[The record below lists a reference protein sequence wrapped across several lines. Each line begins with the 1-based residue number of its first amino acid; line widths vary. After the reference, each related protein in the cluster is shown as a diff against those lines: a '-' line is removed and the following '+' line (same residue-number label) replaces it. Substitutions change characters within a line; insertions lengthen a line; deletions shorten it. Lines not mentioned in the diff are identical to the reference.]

1 MNKIKLYTVSL
12 LASSIFTESSLAS
25 CDFKTPNDLL
35 ESFKTSHPQVIE
47 NNSSIK
53 VSEKWIEVAKQRPNP
68 EFQAQGMKGEEID
81 GDVDRISLSIMHI
94 IELGGKRSSRID
106 FADSKR
112 KQFKASVQDSNEDVL
127 IDAILK
133 AYRLR
138 QVKELIPIYE
148 EAYEAFNKILKVKL
162 QRKSLSPEEQV
173 EKETLVLATNDYRLK
188 VSKLKSEKINLSRHL
203 SFFVGKDCDL
213 KQDSLPQKVD
223 LTRSFNLKKE
233 TPNYSK
239 LQVAINNLES
249 AKMKLELE
257 RSKAYPDLNIGPA
270 FETESIN
277 GKNYQSVGLSISMD
291 LPILS
296 TNSGSKSQALE
307 QMNTARVRYKNIKR
321 EASLDLEAWIEK
333 YNALGGSLKTIA
345 TREDLDKKHLKIEK
359 LFKRGVISTAMII
372 ESHRQLIEFANTRNE
387 FELGAAEALWNIYK
401 INGTV
406 FTEKL

>member
-1 MNKIKLYTVSL
+1 MNKIKFYIISL
-12 LASSIFTESSLAS
+12 VASSVLIESSFAS
-25 CDFKTPNDLL
+25 CDFKSSNELL
-35 ESFKTSHPQVIE
+35 ESFKTNHPQVVE
-47 NNSSIK
+47 NNSSVS

-81 GDVDRISLSIMHI
+81 GDVDRISLSVMHT
-94 IELGGKRSSRID
+94 IELGDKRSSRID

-162 QRKSLSPEEQV
+162 KRKSLSPEEQV

-203 SFFVGKDCDL
+203 SFFVGEDCDL
-213 KQDSLPQKVD
+213 KQESLPRNVD
-223 LTRSFNLKKE
+223 LTRKFGLKKE
-233 TPNYSK
+233 TPTYSK
-239 LQVAINNLES
+239 LQVAINSLES

-257 RSKAYPDLNIGPA
+257 RSNAYPDLKIGPT

-307 QMNTARVRYKNIKR
+307 QVNTARVRYKNIKR

-333 YNALGGSLKTIA
+333 YNALGSSLKTIA

-372 ESHRQLIEFANTRNE
+372 ESHRQLIEFANTRYE

-406 FTEKL
+406 FSEKL

>member
-1 MNKIKLYTVSL
+1 MNKIKLYIISL
-12 LASSIFTESSLAS
+12 IASSVFTESSFAS
-25 CDFKTPNDLL
+25 CDFKSPNELL
-35 ESFKTSHPQVIE
+35 ESFKTSHPQVVE
-47 NNSSIK
+47 NNSSVN
-53 VSEKWIEVAKQRPNP
+53 VSEKWVEVAKQRPNP

-81 GDVDRISLSIMHI
+81 GDVDRISLSIMHT
-94 IELGGKRSSRID
+94 IELGGKRASRID

-112 KQFKASVQDSNEDVL
+112 KQFKASVQDSNEDIL

-138 QVKELIPIYE
+138 QVNELIPIYE
-148 EAYEAFNKILKVKL
+148 EAYGAFNKILKVKL
-162 QRKSLSPEEQV
+162 RRKSLSPEEQV

-203 SFFVGKDCDL
+203 SFFVGEDCDL
-213 KQDSLPQKVD
+213 KQETLPRDVN
-223 LTRSFNLKKE
+223 LTRKFVLKKE
-233 TPNYSK
+233 TPSYSK
-239 LQVAINNLES
+239 LQVAMNNLES

-257 RSKAYPDLNIGPA
+257 RSNTYPDLKIGPA
-270 FETESIN
+270 IETENIN
-277 GKNYQSVGLSISMD
+277 GKSYQSIGLSLSMD

-296 TNSGSKSQALE
+296 TNSGAKSQALE
-307 QMNTARVRYKNIKR
+307 QVNTARVKFKNIKR
-321 EASLDLEAWIEK
+321 EASLGLEAWIEK
-333 YNALGGSLKTIA
+333 YNALGSSLKTIA
-345 TREDLDKKHLKIEK
+345 TREDLERKHLKIEK

-406 FTEKL
+406 FSEKL

>member
-47 NNSSIK
+47 NNSSIN
-53 VSEKWIEVAKQRPNP
+53 VSEKWVEVAKQRPNP

-81 GDVDRISLSIMHI
+81 GDVDRISLSIMHT

-112 KQFKASVQDSNEDVL
+112 KQFKASAQDSNEDVL

>member
-1 MNKIKLYTVSL
+1 MFLRNGLRSL
-12 LASSIFTESSLAS
+12 NR
-25 CDFKTPNDLL
+25 K
-35 ESFKTSHPQVIE
+35 
-47 NNSSIK
+47 
-53 VSEKWIEVAKQRPNP
+53 PNP

-81 GDVDRISLSIMHI
+81 GDVDRISLSLMHT

-162 QRKSLSPEEQV
+162 KRKSLSPEEQV

-203 SFFVGKDCDL
+203 SFFVGENCDL

-233 TPNYSK
+233 TPSYSK

-257 RSKAYPDLNIGPA
+257 RSNAYPDLKIGRLLRL
-270 FETESIN
+270 
-277 GKNYQSVGLSISMD
+277 KISMER
-291 LPILS
+291 I
-296 TNSGSKSQALE
+296 
-307 QMNTARVRYKNIKR
+307 I
-321 EASLDLEAWIEK
+321 SL
-333 YNALGGSLKTIA
+333 
-345 TREDLDKKHLKIEK
+345 LD
-359 LFKRGVISTAMII
+359 
-372 ESHRQLIEFANTRNE
+372 
-387 FELGAAEALWNIYK
+387 
-401 INGTV
+401 
-406 FTEKL
+406 

>member
-35 ESFKTSHPQVIE
+35 ESFKTSHPQVVE
-47 NNSSIK
+47 NNSSIN
-53 VSEKWIEVAKQRPNP
+53 VSEKWVEVAKQRPNP

-81 GDVDRISLSIMHI
+81 GDVDRISLSLMHT

-162 QRKSLSPEEQV
+162 KRKSLSPEEQV

-203 SFFVGKDCDL
+203 SFFVGENCDL

-333 YNALGGSLKTIA
+333 YNALGSSLKTIA

>member
-1 MNKIKLYTVSL
+1 MNKIKLYIISLIVSSVL
-12 LASSIFTESSLAS
+12 TESSLAS
-25 CDFKTPNDLL
+25 CDFKSPNELL
-35 ESFKTSHPQVIE
+35 ESFKTSHPQVVE
-47 NNSSIK
+47 NNSSIN
-53 VSEKWIEVAKQRPNP
+53 VSEKWVEVAKQRPNP

-81 GDVDRISLSIMHI
+81 GDVDRISLSVMHT
-94 IELGGKRSSRID
+94 IELGGKRTSRID

-127 IDAILK
+127 IDAVLK

-162 QRKSLSPEEQV
+162 KRKSLSPEEQV

-188 VSKLKSEKINLSRHL
+188 VSKLNSEKINLSRHL
-203 SFFVGKDCDL
+203 SFFVGEDCDL
-213 KQDSLPQKVD
+213 KQDSLPQNVD
-223 LTRSFNLKKE
+223 LARSFSLKKE
-233 TPNYSK
+233 TPSYSK
-239 LQVAINNLES
+239 LQVAINNLET

-257 RSKAYPDLNIGPA
+257 RSNAYPDLKVGPA
-270 FETESIN
+270 FETETIN
-277 GKNYQSVGLSISMD
+277 GKNYQSIGLSISMD

-296 TNSGSKSQALE
+296 TNSGSKGQAFE

-333 YNALGGSLKTIA
+333 YNALGSSLKTIA
-345 TREDLDKKHLKIEK
+345 TREDLDKKHLKIER

>member
-1 MNKIKLYTVSL
+1 MNKLKFYIISL
-12 LASSIFTESSLAS
+12 LASSVFTESSFAS

-35 ESFKTSHPQVIE
+35 ESFKASHPQVVE
-47 NNSSIK
+47 NNSSISI
-53 VSEKWIEVAKQRPNP
+53 SEKWVEVAKQRPNP
-68 EFQAQGMKGEEID
+68 EFQAQGMKGEEVD
-81 GDVDRISLSIMHI
+81 GDVDRISLSVMHT

-112 KQFKASVQDSNEDVL
+112 KQFKASVQDSNEDIL

-133 AYRLR
+133 AYKLR

-162 QRKSLSPEEQV
+162 KRKSLSPEEQV

-203 SFFVGKDCDL
+203 SFFVGEDCDL
-213 KQDSLPQKVD
+213 KQDSLPQNVD

-239 LQVAINNLES
+239 LQVAINNLET

-257 RSKAYPDLNIGPA
+257 RSNAYPDLKVGPA
-270 FETESIN
+270 FETENIN

-296 TNSGSKSQALE
+296 TNSGSKNQALG
-307 QMNTARVRYKNIKR
+307 QMNTARLRYKNIKR

-333 YNALGGSLKTIA
+333 YNALGSSLKTIA

-406 FTEKL
+406 FTEKI

>member
-1 MNKIKLYTVSL
+1 MSKLKFYIISL
-12 LASSIFTESSLAS
+12 MAIAIFEERSFAG
-25 CDFKTPNDLL
+25 CNFKTPNDLL
-35 ESFKTSHPQVIE
+35 ENFKTRHPQVVE
-47 NNSSIK
+47 NNSS
-53 VSEKWIEVAKQRPNP
+53 VSVSKKWVEVARQRPNP
-68 EFQAQGMKGEEID
+68 EFQAQGMKGEEVD
-81 GDVDRISLSIMHI
+81 GDVDRVSLSVMHT

-112 KQFKASVQDSNEDVL
+112 KQFKASMQDSNEDVL

-133 AYRLR
+133 SYRLR

-148 EAYEAFNKILKVKL
+148 EAYGAFNKILKVKL
-162 QRKSLSPEEQV
+162 KRKSLSPEEQV

-213 KQDSLPQKVD
+213 KREALPRDVN
-223 LTRSFNLKKE
+223 LTEKFDLKKE
-233 TPNYSK
+233 TPSYSK
-239 LQVAINNLES
+239 LQVAINDLEA
-249 AKMKLELE
+249 AKLKLELE
-257 RSKAYPDLNIGPA
+257 RSNAYPNLKIGPA

-277 GKNYQSVGLSISMD
+277 GKNYQSIGLSLSMD

-307 QMNTARVRYKNIKR
+307 QMNTARVRFKNVKR

-333 YNALGGSLKTIA
+333 YNALGSSLKTIA
-345 TREDLDKKHLKIEK
+345 TRDDLERKHLKIEK

-401 INGTV
+401 INGTL
-406 FTEKL
+406 FSEKL

>member
-1 MNKIKLYTVSL
+1 MNKIKLYIISL
-12 LASSIFTESSLAS
+12 IASSVFTESSFAS
-25 CDFKTPNDLL
+25 CDFKSPNELL
-35 ESFKTSHPQVIE
+35 ESFKTSHPQVVE
-47 NNSSIK
+47 NNSSIN
-53 VSEKWIEVAKQRPNP
+53 VSEKWVEVAKQRPNP

-81 GDVDRISLSIMHI
+81 GDVDRISLSIMHT
-94 IELGGKRSSRID
+94 IELGGKRASRID

-112 KQFKASVQDSNEDVL
+112 KQFKASVQDSNEDIL

-138 QVKELIPIYE
+138 QVNELIPIYE
-148 EAYEAFNKILKVKL
+148 EAYGAFNKILKVKL
-162 QRKSLSPEEQV
+162 RRKSLSPEEQV

-203 SFFVGKDCDL
+203 SFFVGEDCDL
-213 KQDSLPQKVD
+213 KQETLPRDVN
-223 LTRSFNLKKE
+223 LTRKFVLKKE
-233 TPNYSK
+233 TPSYSK
-239 LQVAINNLES
+239 LQVAMNNLES

-257 RSKAYPDLNIGPA
+257 RSNTYPDLKIGPA
-270 FETESIN
+270 IETENIN
-277 GKNYQSVGLSISMD
+277 GKSYQSIGLSLSMD

-296 TNSGSKSQALE
+296 TNSGAKSQALE
-307 QMNTARVRYKNIKR
+307 QVNTARVKFKNIKR

-333 YNALGGSLKTIA
+333 YNALGSSLKTIA
-345 TREDLDKKHLKIEK
+345 TREDLERKHLKIEK

-406 FTEKL
+406 FSEKL

>member
-1 MNKIKLYTVSL
+1 MNKIKLYIISLIVSSVL
-12 LASSIFTESSLAS
+12 TESSLAS
-25 CDFKTPNDLL
+25 CDFKSPNELL
-35 ESFKTSHPQVIE
+35 ESFKASHPQVLE
-47 NNSSIK
+47 NNSSIS
-53 VSEKWIEVAKQRPNP
+53 VSEKWVEVAKQRPNP

-81 GDVDRISLSIMHI
+81 GDVDRISLSVMHT
-94 IELGGKRSSRID
+94 IELGGKRTSRID

-127 IDAILK
+127 IDAVLK

-162 QRKSLSPEEQV
+162 KRKSLSPEEQV
-173 EKETLVLATNDYRLK
+173 EKETLVLATSDYRLK

-203 SFFVGKDCDL
+203 SFFVGEDCDL
-213 KQDSLPQKVD
+213 KQDSLPQNVD
-223 LTRSFNLKKE
+223 LARSFSLKKE
-233 TPNYSK
+233 TPSYSK
-239 LQVAINNLES
+239 LQVAINNLET

-257 RSKAYPDLNIGPA
+257 RSNAYPDLKVGPA
-270 FETESIN
+270 FETETIN
-277 GKNYQSVGLSISMD
+277 GKNYQSIGLSISMD

-296 TNSGSKSQALE
+296 TNSGSKGQAFE

-333 YNALGGSLKTIA
+333 YNALGSSLKTIA
-345 TREDLDKKHLKIEK
+345 TREDLDKKHLKIER